1 MLISCPECKK
11 QISDKSEVCIH
22 CGYPLKKTNVCN
34 INGIEYDFTDILYDI
49 NNSQRT
55 PASYIGQISDKCNI
69 PIYKAKEIYFKI
81 KNDNELPTN
90 VKCENKEQPNI
101 PKCPTCGSTNI
112 EKISGTAKVA
122 GAVAFGLFSKT
133 ARSQFKCG
141 NCGYKW

>member
-1 MLISCPECKK
+1 M
-11 QISDKSEVCIH
+11 H
-22 CGYPLKKTNVCN
+22 PLWLSIKKTNVCN

-81 KNDNELPTN
+81 KNNSELPQN
-90 VKCENKEQPNI
+90 VKCENKQQPNT

-112 EKISGTAKVA
+112 EKISGLSKAGSVAMWGIFSRKVH
-122 GAVAFGLFSKT
+122 K
-133 ARSQFKCG
+133 QWHCN
-141 NCGYKW
+141 NCKSDF